1 MAKPQQDRGPLST
14 QHSTAQELEISDFP
28 QDLDIVDEASME
40 SFPASDPPSWI
51 AREPKGTQPSIPTN
65 VPARS

>member
-1 MAKPQQDRGPLST
+1 MAKPQQDREPLSVN
-14 QHSTAQELEISDFP
+14 QSTVQELEISDFP
-28 QDLDIVDEASME
+28 QDFDIVDQASME

-51 AREPKGTQPSIPTN
+51 AREPKATQPNAPAS